1 MAADVW
7 AGIIALVEAGDAA
20 AAVERCLAFWEREG
34 GPAERPE
41 GDDDP
46 IRALNS
52 LLTVWQQIELYVG
65 EVNRRSANPRT
76 WKLLAYAY
84 MWAGAYVPALLRA
97 AEQALL
103 ASAARE
109 EDEGRAANI
118 DEKMELCRRAL
129 AGEKEARA
137 ELIAG
142 EEAFAAKFTDFPA
155 RVPMPELFVRS
166 GAARQA
172 ELTITAAV
180 IAPDLLDILN
190 D

>member
-1 MAADVW
+1 MASDTW
-7 AGIIALVEAGDAA
+7 AEIIALAEGGDAA
-20 AAVERCLAFWEREG
+20 AAIERCRAFWDELG
-34 GPAERPE
+34 GPPE
-41 GDDDP
+41 KPTGEDDP
-46 IRALNS
+46 VRALNS
-52 LLTVWQQIELYVG
+52 RLTVWQQIELYVG
-65 EVNRRSANPRT
+65 EVNLRSANPRT

-84 MWAGAYVPALLRA
+84 MWAGSYVPVLLRA

-103 ASAARE
+103 ASVARE

-137 ELIAG
+137 ELVAG

-155 RVPMPELFVRS
+155 RVPMPEPFVRS
-166 GAARQA
+166 GVVRQT